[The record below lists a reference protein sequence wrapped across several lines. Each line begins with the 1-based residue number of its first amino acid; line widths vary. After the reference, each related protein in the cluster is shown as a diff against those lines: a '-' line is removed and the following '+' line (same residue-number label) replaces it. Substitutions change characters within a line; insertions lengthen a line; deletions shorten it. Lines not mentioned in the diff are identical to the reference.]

1 MLCFGHSKFNK
12 SPPLTGTV
20 EAHAEGATVPSVSNR
35 HERGSD
41 MHGVEACSESH
52 IPFAWKAYPSTQ
64 YPKSCAGKTGP
75 HITLLV
81 DVPNLSWSIA
91 TALCSRPCSMS
102 SSSVTVTCN
111 GHVWP
116 CRAIGSSRQG
126 DRHSKDRSAHR
137 RLKRGICPM
146 THVGILSKETQK
158 PWPFFSVCWFADIL
172 SSLK

>member
-1 MLCFGHSKFNK
+1 MQRAPPYRLC
-12 SPPLTGTV
+12 LTDTKEDRTCMASRLV
-20 EAHAEGATVPSVSNR
+20 RRVTSLL
-35 HERGSD
+35 
-41 MHGVEACSESH
+41 HGKLADN
-52 IPFAWKAYPSTQ
+52 PSTQ
-64 YPKSCAGKTGP
+64 HPKYCAGKTGP

-102 SSSVTVTCN
+102 SSSVTVTRN
-111 GHVWP
+111 RHVWP
-116 CRAIGSSRQG
+116 IGSSIRG
-126 DRHSKDRSAHR
+126 DRHSKDCSAHR

-158 PWPFFSVCWFADIL
+158 PWPFFSVCWFGDIL